1 MLMPHHYQ
9 VNSHWFT
16 YVTHYNPLSPHPLAM
31 RERFRPTE
39 EKLLA
44 GQHSRSWRW
53 PRATLANFGVAQKL
67 GPPLF
72 PSLRLPLL
80 VSRASLWLGGPG
92 TAARRAL
99 VRELCAQGHVGG
111 RLITS
116 PRVLSSEY
124 IDRATR
130 ATLYI
135 DTLAYNSHTTMV
147 DMLWAA
153 LPALTVSGGT
163 IASRVGTAVGAAHG
177 APQVAVASLRELG
190 GTATALL
197 GPSTAPSAPRRG
209 RTVHT

>member
-1 MLMPHHYQ
+1 MLRVAWWHATTP
-9 VNSHWFT
+9 
-16 YVTHYNPLSPHPLAM
+16 
-31 RERFRPTE
+31 RPP
-39 EKLLA
+39 
-44 GQHSRSWRW
+44 
-53 PRATLANFGVAQKL
+53 PRA
-67 GPPLF
+67 
-72 PSLRLPLL
+72 
-80 VSRASLWLGGPG
+80 
-92 TAARRAL
+92 AAA
-99 VRELCAQGHVGG
+99 A
-111 RLITS
+111 
-116 PRVLSSEY
+116 
-124 IDRATR
+124 R